1 MRRLVEQAEELLR
14 QSLKLL
20 PSLLI
25 GGAIANPAFA
35 ATDIA
40 LDDLRM
46 PLLLGALAL
55 LVIALTL
62 RIRRGHTARMVPTNQ
77 FGEGIGRYRLQLGR
91 GDAD

>member
-1 MRRLVEQAEELLR
+1 LERTEELLR
-14 QSLKLL
+14 QNLKLL
-20 PSLLI
+20 PSVLI
-25 GGAIANPAFA
+25 AGAISGPAFA

-55 LVIALTL
+55 LVVALAL
-62 RIRRGHTARMVPTNQ
+62 RMWRGNTARRAPSNQ
-77 FGEGIGRYRLQLGR
+77 FGEGIGQYRLTLGR